1 MDPAALAWLHA
12 QLGPATST
20 DDLTDRYRRLGT
32 ARAVAVE
39 VLNERRAALLADPLR
54 LVVDGVVTM
63 DRTANLTGL
72 ERQLAALHDM
82 QGPDETTNGEV
93 ADTSTD
99 LATTVL
105 VPSHRT
111 R

>member
-12 QLGPATST
+12 QLGTTTNT
-20 DDLTDRYRRLGT
+20 DDLTNRYQRLGT
-32 ARAVAVE
+32 ARAVALE
-39 VLNERRAALLADPLR
+39 VLTERRAALLADPLR

-72 ERQLAALHDM
+72 ERQLAALHDT
-82 QGPDETTNGEV
+82 QGPDETVDGE
-93 ADTSTD
+93 ADDT
-99 LATTVL
+99 ATVLDTAVL
-105 VPSHRT
+105 VPSSRT

>member
-1 MDPAALAWLHA
+1 MDPEALAWILA

-20 DDLTDRYRRLGT
+20 DDLTTRHLRLGT
-32 ARAVAVE
+32 ARAVALE
-39 VLNERRAALLADPLR
+39 VLAERRAALLADPLR

-72 ERQLAALHDM
+72 ERQLALLEGAT
-82 QGPDETTNGEV
+82 GPDDTPTGTDTADQIET
-93 ADTSTD
+93 
-99 LATTVL
+99 
-105 VPSHRT
+105 VPIRPARRT